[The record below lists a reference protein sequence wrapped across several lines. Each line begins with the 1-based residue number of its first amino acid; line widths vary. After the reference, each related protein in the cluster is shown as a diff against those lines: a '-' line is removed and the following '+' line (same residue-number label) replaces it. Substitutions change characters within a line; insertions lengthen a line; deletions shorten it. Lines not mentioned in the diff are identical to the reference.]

1 MTRVFRRGRSVDFPY
16 AARYLADGMTSPKT
30 LTDQIISAGKWLADR
45 KMVAGADGNLS
56 VRLGP
61 DRLLITPSG
70 FALDRLTP
78 ADLVTVANDGEVLGG
93 SANPSSELATHL
105 FFYRK
110 RPAIGAV
117 VHSHPP
123 YATAFAAAGVELDWR
138 VLPEMV
144 VVVGPVALT
153 KYAAP
158 GTSEMPTALEPFI
171 VDHHAFL
178 LRNHGLITIGRTLDQ
193 ALQRHEIIEHGA
205 RILFLSRLLG
215 GPDRIPEADL
225 TRLNQLRESLE
236 TP

>member
-1 MTRVFRRGRSVDFPY
+1 MRSPE
-16 AARYLADGMTSPKT
+16 T

-45 KMVAGADGNLS
+45 KMVAGADGNIS

-78 ADLVTVANDGEVLGG
+78 DNLVTVGADGEVLGG
-93 SANPSSELATHL
+93 SGKPSSELAAHL

-144 VVVGPVALT
+144 VWVGPVALT

-158 GTSEMPTALEPFI
+158 GTSEVPATLEPFI

-178 LRNHGLITIGRTLDQ
+178 LRNHGLITVGRTLDQ

-215 GPDRIPEADL
+215 GPDRIPQVDL
-225 TRLNQLRESLE
+225 MRLNQMRKSLD
-236 TP
+236 TL